1 MSHVSVPKPFASGD
15 AEEWFKRYE
24 ICCTANGWDDQM
36 KARKLPTVLEGE
48 ALAVWLELQETQQE
62 NYAAAK
68 KEISKALMPME
79 FVSLD
84 QFHKR
89 KLQPGEPLSVFVHE
103 IKKLLRQAIPEL
115 EETTRNQLLLHQFM
129 AGLPDSVSR
138 QLRASGTITKLDEA
152 VSRARLLMT
161 VDESSCNVA
170 TVAKDDC
177 TEMKALREQVD
188 LLTEQVSTLSL
199 SIGRGRTNSQPNRQ
213 SRRCFTCNRMGHMQR
228 ECPFNSQ
235 QGIRCFVCGQLG
247 HVAKNCRQQGNNR
260 GASAMGNRHPYTY

>member
-1 MSHVSVPKPFASGD
+1 MVRAP
-15 AEEWFKRYE
+15 E
-24 ICCTANGWDDQM
+24 
-36 KARKLPTVLEGE
+36 
-48 ALAVWLELQETQQE
+48 E

-213 SRRCFTCNRMGHMQR
+213 SRRCFTCNGMGHMQR
-228 ECPFNSQ
+228 EFPFNSQ
-235 QGIRCFVCGQLG
+235 QGICCFVCGQLG
-247 HVAKNCRQQGNNR
+247 HVAKNCHQQGKR
-260 GASAMGNRHPYTY
+260 RLRRATGAPIPIKPSEYKHSYGSSY